1 MAATITSQFR
11 KNNAI
16 ALITEGAI
24 APTST
29 GGFWIG
35 IGKSDTWQ
43 TSSAASGSVV
53 DSVIPVPDSSNGR
66 ANETLANLMCLRNV
80 TAGAGDEFKPALV
93 YPSNIWQT
101 GRKYKVYDASND
113 ACYYAESSGGVVTA
127 YPCYISH
134 NNNVYLCLGNNNT
147 SSTAAPTTTVFTVL
161 YETNV
166 TDYYRWAFLYTIAS
180 GSPFNLFTF
189 KPINNSASTNIISNA
204 AKGKIYHVRVD
215 NGGSD
220 YTAGTA
226 IGTGFKLLVTL
237 SGGATTDITSNANIT
252 TTVSSGVIQS
262 ITVNVTTD
270 NDVIIS
276 AASLT
281 FTNNTT
287 AKATILLSPISGFA
301 ETRISVIKALP
312 CWYAAF
318 YAYYNPAEYISS
330 SRSASTASADLP
342 NVNDYRQISLV
353 RNPTRNAIATSG
365 TANEESSG
373 AVALTMDCLKFFV
386 ITTISDTALTTLTLD
401 SIISQTAT
409 GALAYFDYY
418 DSLNKHLYFHQNLTS
433 AVNLL
438 AFVAASSAITLNG
451 VSYTYS
457 SIGAP
462 EYVPGTGEV
471 LFLEN
476 RKSINRNENQSE
488 EIKLIIQL

>member
-24 APTST
+24 APTSGAGT
-29 GGFWIG
+29 GFWIG
-35 IGKSDTWQ
+35 IGKSDTWE

-66 ANETLANLMCLRNV
+66 ANETLANLICLRNV
-80 TAGAGDEFKPALV
+80 TAGTGNEFQPALV

-134 NNNVYLCLGNNNT
+134 SNNVYLCLGNNNT
-147 SSTAAPTTTVFTVL
+147 NSTVAPTTTTFTAL
-161 YETNV
+161 YETNA
-166 TDYYRWAFLYTIAS
+166 TDNYRWAFLYTIAS

-189 KPINNSASTNIISNA
+189 KPIPQIITNTITDVVV
-204 AKGKIYHVRVD
+204 KGKIYHVRVD
-215 NGGSD
+215 NGGSG
-220 YTAGTA
+220 YSAGTG
-226 IGTGFKLLVTL
+226 ITTGFTLLVT
-237 SGGATTDITSNANIT
+237 SDVGVTSNITVSTSIT
-252 TTVSSGVIQS
+252 TTVSNGVIQS
-262 ITVNVTTD
+262 ITITTTSTL
-270 NDVIIS
+270 IIS

-281 FTNNTT
+281 FTSATP
-287 AKATILLSPISGFA
+287 AKATVLLSPINGFA
-301 ETRISVIKALP
+301 ENRTSVIKALP

-318 YAYYNPAEYISS
+318 YAYYNPAEYILT
-330 SRSASTASADLP
+330 RTSAMSSADLP

-353 RNPTRNAIATSG
+353 RNPTRSAITTSG
-365 TANEESSG
+365 STANEESSS
-373 AVALTMDCLKFFV
+373 AVTLTMDCLKFFV
-386 ITTISDTALTTLTLD
+386 ITTGVDAALTTLTLD
-401 SIISQTAT
+401 SIISQTGT

-438 AFVAASSAITLNG
+438 AFAAASTITLNG

-457 SIGAP
+457 SIGVP

>member
-16 ALITEGAI
+16 ALITEAVI
-24 APTST
+24 APTANG
-29 GGFWIG
+29 GGFWVG
-35 IGKSDTWQ
+35 IGKSDPWE

-66 ANETLANLMCLRNV
+66 ANEALANLMCLRSV
-80 TAGAGDEFKPALV
+80 TAGTGADFSPALV

-113 ACYYAESSGGVVTA
+113 GCYYSESSGGTITA

-147 SSTAAPTTTVFTVL
+147 NSTAAPSATAVTAL
-161 YETNV
+161 YETNT
-166 TDYYRWAFLYTIAS
+166 TDNYRWAFLYTIAS

-189 KPINNSASTNIISNA
+189 KPINSTISNTITDT
-204 AKGKIYHVRVD
+204 AKGKIYYVRVD
-215 NGGSD
+215 NGGSG
-220 YTAGTA
+220 YSAVTGVTAANAGVKLSVTSSAGTTELSDG
-226 IGTGFKLLVTL
+226 GTTFTTLVQT
-237 SGGATTDITSNANIT
+237 G
-252 TTVSSGVIQS
+252 GVIQS
-262 ITVNVTTD
+262 ITITT
-270 NDVIIS
+270 NSTLIIS
-276 AASLT
+276 VASLT
-281 FTNNTT
+281 FTNNVT
-287 AKATILLSPISGFA
+287 AKATVLLSPINGFA
-301 ETRISVIKALP
+301 ADRTSVIKALP

-318 YAYYNPAEYISS
+318 YAYYNPAEYILTRTSS
-330 SRSASTASADLP
+330 TSSADLP

-353 RNPTRNAIATSG
+353 RNPTRSAVTTGAT
-365 TANEESSG
+365 NEEASS
-373 AVALTMDCLKFFV
+373 AVVLTMDCLKFFV
-386 ITTISDTALTTLTLD
+386 ITSADTALTTLTLD
-401 SIISQTAT
+401 SIISQTST
-409 GALAYFDYY
+409 GAFAYFDYY

-438 AFVAASSAITLNG
+438 AFATASSIILNNA
-451 VSYTYS
+451 SYAYS
-457 SIGAP
+457 SIGVP